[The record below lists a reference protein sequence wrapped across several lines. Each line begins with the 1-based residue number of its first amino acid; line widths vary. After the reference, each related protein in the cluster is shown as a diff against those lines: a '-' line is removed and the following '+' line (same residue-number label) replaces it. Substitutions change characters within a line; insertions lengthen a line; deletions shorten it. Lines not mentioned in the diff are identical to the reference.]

1 MAIGRFINTLLFR
14 PIEFMKILKYFIGA
28 DPEDVV
34 SFINEKRKLFAN
46 GLDMDDL
53 KTIQVNKEGHY
64 VVFYWEY
71 EHME

>member
-1 MAIGRFINTLLFR
+1 
-14 PIEFMKILKYFIGA
+14 MKILKYFIGA